1 MAQLNSEEFE
11 AAWRS
16 CLSDPIV
23 RRGKVTNIE
32 LDLSLS
38 GILDL
43 YLTMLNRF
51 FAQGKVNA
59 IDHEALAAA
68 VGALKLILNRINEKD
83 LIRQEIMNR
92 TNAMEQRIQDQITSL
107 TLANR
112 K

>member
-1 MAQLNSEEFE
+1 MAQLNPEEFE

-23 RRGKVTNIE
+23 RVAKATTIE

-38 GILDL
+38 GILEQ
-43 YLTMLNRF
+43 YLTMVNRF

-59 IDHEALAAA
+59 LDHEALVAA
-68 VGALKLILNRINEKD
+68 VGALKLILDRINEKD
-83 LIRQEIMNR
+83 LIQQEMMNR
-92 TNAMEQRIQDQITSL
+92 AKAVEQRIQDQITNL
-107 TLANR
+107 TLASR

>member
-23 RRGKVTNIE
+23 RQGKATTIE

-38 GILDL
+38 GILDQ
-43 YLTMLNRF
+43 YVTVVNRF
-51 FAQGKVNA
+51 FAQGKMTA
-59 IDHEALAAA
+59 IDHEALTAA
-68 VGALKLILNRINEKD
+68 VGALKLVLDRINEKD
-83 LIRQEIMNR
+83 LIQQEMMNR
-92 TNAMEQRIQDQITSL
+92 AKAVEQRIQDQITNL
-107 TLANR
+107 TLASR